1 MKNWRH
7 SKFLWGQMSE
17 ERDSALLEDLLSLP
31 AETSWLEF
39 KENNADP
46 QLIAKL
52 CSALSNEARL
62 AGKDAAFIIWGV
74 RDASRDVVGT
84 TFIPDKATVGNQVLS
99 LWLANQLQPSP
110 AFEFRTLNHQAGSV
124 VILEIPA
131 ALNAPVAVGGVPYI
145 RIGPATPK
153 LSDYPERYQKLI
165 DRLRPYHWESGVAV
179 SFVEAG
185 DILQLLDFT
194 SYFKLTGQQLPDSS
208 AAILDRMSADR
219 LIARDVGNRWNIS
232 NLGAILFA
240 SNLEDFPP
248 SLARKAVRFISYAG
262 RTRASAV
269 QHRRD
274 GKRGYAAGFQGLM
287 DYINSQIP
295 RNEHIGRALRAAEP
309 LYPELAVRELVANA
323 LIHQDM
329 TISGAGPLVEL
340 FEDRLEITNPGKP
353 LVDPQRM
360 IDLAPRSRNE
370 ALASLMRR
378 MGFCEEQGSG
388 LDKVLTEVELS
399 QLPPPLLRDS
409 ESSMQVCLYGPRTF
423 ADMTPEEQVRACYF
437 HAVLR
442 FLAGDRMRNV
452 SLCERFGIDP
462 RNAAQAS
469 QVIKRALDQEL
480 IRVADPQHPRAGYVP
495 IWA

>member
-1 MKNWRH
+1 MTW
-7 SKFLWGQMSE
+7 
-17 ERDSALLEDLLSLP
+17 
-31 AETSWLEF
+31 
-39 KENNADP
+39 
-46 QLIAKL
+46 
-52 CSALSNEARL
+52 
-62 AGKDAAFIIWGV
+62 
-74 RDASRDVVGT
+74 
-84 TFIPDKATVGNQVLS
+84 
-99 LWLANQLQPSP
+99 
-110 AFEFRTLNHQAGSV
+110 
-124 VILEIPA
+124 
-131 ALNAPVAVGGVPYI
+131 
-145 RIGPATPK
+145 
-153 LSDYPERYQKLI
+153 
-165 DRLRPYHWESGVAV
+165 
-179 SFVEAG
+179 
-185 DILQLLDFT
+185 
-194 SYFKLTGQQLPDSS
+194 
-208 AAILDRMSADR
+208 
-219 LIARDVGNRWNIS
+219 
-232 NLGAILFA
+232 
-240 SNLEDFPP
+240 
-248 SLARKAVRFISYAG
+248 
-262 RTRASAV
+262 
-269 QHRRD
+269 
-274 GKRGYAAGFQGLM
+274 
-287 DYINSQIP
+287 QIP

-323 LIHQDM
+323 LIYQDM

-423 ADMTPEEQVRACYF
+423 ADMTPEERVRACYF

-452 SLCERFGIDP
+452 SLCEQFGIDP